1 MHTGA
6 TGESIQARTHAL
18 TTYNLSKLFR
28 YPQEAA

>member
-1 MHTGA
+1 MQTGTTSERIRA
-6 TGESIQARTHAL
+6 SAHAL